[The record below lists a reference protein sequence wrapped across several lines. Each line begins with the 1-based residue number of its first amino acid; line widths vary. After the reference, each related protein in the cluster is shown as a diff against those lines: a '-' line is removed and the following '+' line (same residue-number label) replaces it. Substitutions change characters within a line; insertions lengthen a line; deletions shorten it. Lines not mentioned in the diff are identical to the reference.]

1 MSKRFLSLAL
11 AVLMCAAIFAG
22 CTSGSTTLSTTS
34 AASATTAAAT
44 SGSAA
49 TTNGNDDGFTGYP
62 MTKTDKTLSFYI
74 LINYAYAVP
83 DGVDRN
89 DNYFN
94 QKLAE
99 KVGVKIDWQ
108 AVPAGTDAGQ
118 AFNLMLASSELP
130 DIYYNAGVPNT
141 AADLLESGTI
151 ADLSDYL
158 PKYAPAYYAKL
169 KSDESIDKSVKTDDG
184 KYYGFAFLREN
195 LYLGTYAGPVVRQDL
210 LDKVGMTAPVT
221 ISDWDKMLRAFKDQ
235 NLAKYPFS
243 VSGGTS
249 SLSLVFQGAYGS
261 TANFYV
267 DDNQKIQFGYA
278 TDGYKEF
285 LKQMNQW
292 YKDGIIDPDMLTNDA
307 AALET
312 KVLNSEVGAC
322 QSTGGTVIGFD
333 TKLKAN
339 NNTTDTWAGV
349 SYPVLNSGDKVQ
361 FTQGETNNIGLCAVI
376 TSSCKD
382 IPLACRFLD
391 YGYTEEG
398 MALCSFGEEGVT
410 FEYDSNGV
418 PKYLDSF
425 INDPRGNDFMMK
437 TYTGMSGNCATVHML
452 ATTNTY
458 PELRKKAVD
467 SWYVEGTSKHLLPGS
482 LTMTTDESQSIA
494 NEKTAIDTYATE
506 MFAKFVLGQE
516 SLDGFD
522 AYLAQ
527 LKGMGLEKVQK
538 VYQDVYD
545 RYLSR

>member
-1 MSKRFLSLAL
+1 MNKRFLSLAL
-11 AVLMCAAIFAG
+11 AVLMCAAVFAG
-22 CTSGSTTLSTTS
+22 CSSGSTTVSTTS
-34 AASATTAAAT
+34 AASAATTAAT
-44 SGSAA
+44 NGSDA

-62 MTKTDKTLSFYI
+62 MSKTDKTLSFYCF
-74 LINYAYAVP
+74 LSWAYAVP

-89 DNYFN
+89 DNIWN
-94 QKLAE
+94 KKLAE
-99 KVGVKIDWQ
+99 KVGVNIDWKS
-108 AVPAGTDAGQ
+108 VPAGTDAGQ
-118 AFNLMLASSELP
+118 AFNLMLASSDMP
-130 DIYYNAGVPNT
+130 DIYYNASVPNS
-141 AADLLESGTI
+141 AADLLDSQTI
-151 ADLSDYL
+151 VDLSDYL

-169 KSDESIDKSVKTDDG
+169 KSDENIDKSVKTDDG

-195 LYLGTYAGPVVRQDL
+195 LWLGTYAGAVVRQDL
-210 LDKVGMTAPVT
+210 LDKAGMSAPVT
-221 ISDWDKMLRAFKDQ
+221 ISDWDKMLRAFKEQ

-249 SLSLVFQGAYGS
+249 ILSLIFQGAYGS
-261 TANFYV
+261 ASNFYV

-322 QSTGGTVIGFD
+322 QTTGGTVVGYD

-339 NNTTDTWAGV
+339 GNTTDKWVGV

-361 FTQGETNNIGLCAVI
+361 FCQGETNNIGLCGVI
-376 TSSCKD
+376 TKNCKD

-398 MALCSFGEEGVT
+398 MVYSSFGEEGVT
-410 FEYDSNGV
+410 FEYDSNGA

-437 TYTGMSGNCATVHML
+437 TYTGMSGNCATIHML
-452 ATTNTY
+452 ATTSNY

-467 SWYVEGTSKHLLPGS
+467 SWYVEDALKHLLPGS

-494 NEKTAIDTYATE
+494 NEKTAIDTYVAE

-522 AYLAQ
+522 AYIAQ
-527 LKGMGLEKVQK
+527 LQGMGLEKVQK